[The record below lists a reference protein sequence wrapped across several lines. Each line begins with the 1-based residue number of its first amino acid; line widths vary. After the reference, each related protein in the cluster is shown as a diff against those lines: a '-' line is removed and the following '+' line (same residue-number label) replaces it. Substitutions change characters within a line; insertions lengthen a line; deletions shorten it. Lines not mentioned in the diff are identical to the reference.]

1 MWKVAALAWMPISAV
16 LFGGFI
22 VTVTQMPW
30 LLRDFTAGATAIH
43 GAAALSIL
51 LAVPLSWWVARRM
64 LTRREKHLMDVM
76 AGRR

>member
-16 LFGGFI
+16 LFGAFI

-30 LLRDFTAGATAIH
+30 LLRDFTAGATAIY
-43 GAAALSIL
+43 GAAALSIV

-76 AGRR
+76 AGRH

>member
-1 MWKVAALAWMPISAV
+1 MWKIAALAWMPISAV
-16 LFGGFI
+16 LFGAFI

-30 LLRDFTAGATAIH
+30 LLRDFVAGATAIY

-64 LTRREKHLMDVM
+64 LTRRERHLMDVM
-76 AGRR
+76 AGRH